1 MRLGVASSP
10 TTKPRHM
17 YLALYGLLIG
27 FVGTMMFKFVDYFE
41 TNRSQARVLKA
52 VIVLTGTLAILHQI
66 QTLFGIAWF

>member
-1 MRLGVASSP
+1 
-10 TTKPRHM
+10 M